1 MPCHTCAAGDVV
13 RGSPAGLFGRCR
25 LGSGQGTHLAV
36 HSVELVVEGHGEVGG
51 RAGGHVGDEGR
62 LALADRVVHVHAPL
76 ADLHVLE
83 ARLHAAAGRHR
94 NGLVSTRRR

>member
-1 MPCHTCAAGDVV
+1 M
-13 RGSPAGLFGRCR
+13 
-25 LGSGQGTHLAV
+25 

-62 LALADRVVHVHAPL
+62 LALVDRVVHVHAPL

-83 ARLHAAAGRHR
+83 ARLHAAAGDTER
-94 NGLVSTRRR
+94 GLLG